1 MHYRLDLVLRTA
13 EGALLRVLGLTE
25 RRGFATIAIE
35 GAQHPDPERT
45 QWRIALTV
53 HGERAPESL
62 KHQIEKLHDCLS
74 IEITPCPSP

>member
-1 MHYRLDLVLRTA
+1 MHYRLDLVLRAA

-35 GAQHPDPERT
+35 GAQRPDAGHAH
-45 QWRIALTV
+45 WHVALTV
-53 HGERAPESL
+53 HGERTPDSL

-74 IEITPCPSP
+74 VEITPCP